1 MWIRRRCGTNMKKR
15 IMACERC
22 QARNYSYPTDNNAHT
37 RLEMKK
43 FCKRCNEHT
52 LHLETK

>member
-1 MWIRRRCGTNMKKR
+1 MTKR
-15 IMACERC
+15 ILACERC
-22 QARNYSYPTDNNAHT
+22 QARNYSYPAENKTHA